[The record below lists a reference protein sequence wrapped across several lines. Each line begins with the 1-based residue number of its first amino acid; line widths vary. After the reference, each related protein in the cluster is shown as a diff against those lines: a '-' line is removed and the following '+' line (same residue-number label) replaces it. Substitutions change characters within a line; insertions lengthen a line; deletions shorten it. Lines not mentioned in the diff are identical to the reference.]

1 MTQIQSLLAANL
13 KDARTKLG
21 LSQAGLAERCNIST
35 SFVGEMEIGR
45 KFPSPK
51 NLQGLAD
58 ALGLKPY
65 QLFFDHSDWKDFD
78 RFQTLSQFSTVL
90 KDRLAADIDQVTTQF
105 LSQPGK
111 P

>member
-1 MTQIQSLLAANL
+1 MTQIQSLLASNL

-21 LSQAGLAERCNIST
+21 LSQAALAERCNIST

-78 RFQTLSQFSTVL
+78 RFHTLSQFSSTL
-90 KDRLAADIDQVTTQF
+90 KTRLTQEVDQITSKF
-105 LSQPGK
+105 LSSDR
-111 P
+111 